1 MLDARLQQIAAL
13 VRHGSRLADIGTDHA
28 LLPTYLIQNRVC
40 THAVASDIRKGP
52 VAAATRTVTEASL
65 SDHIDVRLG
74 DGLQTVSPDEV
85 DDIVI
90 AGMGGETIA
99 MILDGAPWVKN
110 SGYRLLLQPMT
121 RAEKL
126 RRYLWENGFDI
137 VSESVVRDGRHWYT
151 VLHVLYTS
159 TVFSPEEALCHVGKV
174 KVDEGR
180 GYLQTVKNRLLKQS
194 KGDST
199 ALTLLARVEEYEN
212 GFWKPWE
219 DTI

>member
-1 MLDARLQQIAAL
+1 MLDARLQKIASF
-13 VRHGSRLADIGTDHA
+13 VRRGSRLADIGSDHA
-28 LLPTYLIQNRVC
+28 LLPTYLVENGIC
-40 THAVASDIRKGP
+40 THAVASDVRKGP

-65 SDHIDVRLG
+65 SDRIDVRLG

-99 MILDGAPWVKN
+99 MILADAPWVKN
-110 SGYRLLLQPMT
+110 GRYRLLLQPMT

-151 VLHVLYTS
+151 VLHVLYTD

-174 KVDEGR
+174 KTDEGG

-194 KGDST
+194 KGDAA
-199 ALTLLARVEEYEN
+199 ALALLARVEEYEN
-212 GFWKPWE
+212 GSWKPWE
-219 DTI
+219 DTV